1 MIFSP
6 QTKDLAHFHSR
17 PPLDLLI
24 EIEELATQTP
34 RRCPADCRLTDA
46 G

>member
-1 MIFSP
+1 MVFPTQSKDFSYV
-6 QTKDLAHFHSR
+6 HSS